1 MNEMVQAVYS
11 FNHFGAEQ
19 NEYPLQQS
27 EYKKRCV
34 VIRREYGLQAN
45 NHLN

>member
-1 MNEMVQAVYS
+1 MRWSKQYI
-11 FNHFGAEQ
+11 HLTIFGAEQ